1 MIFLSI
7 LVMKKLRM
15 LNEEVQSE
23 YTPVEENED
32 KKHKN
37 DPMETTTLPIL
48 EKDQFLKTSVKVS
61 GFYGFHQMENSSRIC
76 FKVEFVNWVPFI
88 FT

>member
-1 MIFLSI
+1 
-7 LVMKKLRM
+7 M

-32 KKHKN
+32 KKHEN

-61 GFYGFHQMENSSRIC
+61 GFMVF
-76 FKVEFVNWVPFI
+76 FKWKTVHVLTELFPKKY
-88 FT
+88 